1 MIYSSIVSLLII
13 IYFVKDQFEFSKVTK
28 MRLLFLPIFCL
39 YQFFSKLNINSVHDI
54 VMLIVI
60 LIFSISVGFYQSVN
74 FKTKELSTSKYFFVD
89 DNGKEVNIYQKALY
103 SRGGKSY
110 LVGWLLVFL
119 FTLLLNSKFNS
130 DLNFFK
136 FIQELV
142 DEMMKDLAIFMR
154 VSDTNGG
161 WKSWGILGITNIVY
175 LFFIRH
181 KSTKMNHFFKSN
193 TVETIDSQE

>member
-1 MIYSSIVSLLII
+1 
-13 IYFVKDQFEFSKVTK
+13 
-28 MRLLFLPIFCL
+28 
-39 YQFFSKLNINSVHDI
+39 
-54 VMLIVI
+54 MLIVI
-60 LIFSISVGFYQSVN
+60 LIFSIVVGLYQSVN
-74 FKTKELSTSKYFFVD
+74 FKIKELSTSKYFFID

-103 SRGGKSY
+103 ARGGRSY
-110 LVGWLLVFL
+110 LIGWLLVFL

-136 FIQELV
+136 FTHELV

-154 VSDTNGG
+154 IRDTNSG

-181 KSTKMNHFFKSN
+181 KSTKMNQFFKLN
-193 TVETIDSQE
+193 TMETIGSKK